1 MRRLASNGSRYGVR
15 HGFAGLRFAFAD
27 PTVRSLLGLISGQI
41 AFGAVVYHWIEG
53 WRLLD
58 AAYFSAITLAT
69 VGYGDFA
76 PRTDAGK
83 LFTIG
88 FMLVGIGL
96 FVALVSAVAERIIT
110 FRRRA
115 P

>member
-1 MRRLASNGSRYGVR
+1 MASKGSRHGVR
-15 HGFAGLRFAFAD
+15 HGLAGLRFAFAD
-27 PTVRSLLGLISGQI
+27 PTVRSLPGLIPGLI

-53 WRLLD
+53 WRLL
-58 AAYFSAITLAT
+58 AAACFLAITLAT
-69 VGYGDFA
+69 VGHGDFA

-83 LFTIG
+83 LFTIA

-110 FRRRA
+110 FRRTT